1 MQTTALFREGMNV
14 MKRAFHAGFGASA
27 GAALSPVAGAL
38 LMTTVVGGHWGALLL
53 LSMSAGGSV
62 TWLLSATIGTA
73 LVFAASATFYAL
85 MRRHESLIRRR
96 FEQHLAPAVVR
107 RVLEGSGVRKLSG
120 ERREVTALFTDLEG
134 FTTMT
139 CHADPAVLIA
149 TLGNYFEGMV
159 TIIAAHGGMIDKIVG
174 DAIHAFFNALNDL
187 EDHPQKAVE
196 CAIALRS
203 WAEAFRQC
211 SEAATIGFGRT
222 RIGIETGLAI
232 VGDVGIRVKL
242 DYTAHGDAV
251 NVAARLERANKDL
264 GSSICI
270 GPVAASRCE
279 QSLLRPLGKITLR
292 GRNDAIA
299 VFEPWRCG
307 SPVAWRKDYLA
318 AISLF
323 EQDPRGAADC
333 FDQLAVNQADDEV
346 LRAIALK
353 MRAGKWP

>member
-1 MQTTALFREGMNV
+1 
-14 MKRAFHAGFGASA
+14 MKRAFHASFGAA
-27 GAALSPVAGAL
+27 GGAALSPVAGAL
-38 LMTTVVGGHWGALLL
+38 LVTTVVAGHWGALLL
-53 LSMSAGGSV
+53 LSMSVGWSV
-62 TWLLSATIGTA
+62 TWLLSAATGTA
-73 LVFAASATFYAL
+73 LYLAASATFYAL
-85 MRRHESLIRRR
+85 TRRRESLIRRY

-107 RVLEGSGVRKLSG
+107 RILEAPEIRKLSG

-139 CHADPAVLIA
+139 CHADPAVLVA
-149 TLGNYFEGMV
+149 TLGNYFDGMV

-174 DAIHAFFNALNDL
+174 DAIHALFNAPNDL
-187 EDHPQKAVE
+187 EGHPQKAVD

-211 SEAATIGFGRT
+211 PQAATIGFGRT

-251 NVAARLERANKDL
+251 NVAARLEHANKEL

-270 GPVAASRCE
+270 GPITASRCE

-292 GRNDAIA
+292 GRDDAIA

-307 SPVAWRKDYLA
+307 SPAAWRKEYLA
-318 AISLF
+318 AIRLF
-323 EQDPRGAADC
+323 EQDPGGAADC
-333 FDQLAVNQADDEV
+333 FDQLAVNHADDQV
-346 LRAIALK
+346 LRAIAVR
-353 MRAGKWP
+353 MRTGKWQ